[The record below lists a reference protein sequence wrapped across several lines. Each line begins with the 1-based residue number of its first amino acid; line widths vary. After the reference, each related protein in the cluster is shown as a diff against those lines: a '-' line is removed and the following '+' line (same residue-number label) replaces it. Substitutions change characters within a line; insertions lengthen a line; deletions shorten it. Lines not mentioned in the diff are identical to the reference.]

1 MSKLDDKIELYTAE
15 LKKVGMRP
23 DAVLLRKVTKACG
36 PSIYTKDG
44 EKVSASDK
52 KELDRVKQN
61 FMSKKLGIAE
71 KSLDGGIAHAIER
84 IGKSNRNK
92 YRAVFYY
99 ILVKK
104 FKKESIFA

>member
-1 MSKLDDKIELYTAE
+1 MSKLDDKIETYTAA
-15 LKKVGMRP
+15 LKKIGMRA
-23 DAVLLRKVTKACG
+23 DAQLLRKVTKACG

-52 KELDRVKQN
+52 KELERVKQN
-61 FMSKKLGIAE
+61 FMKKKLGLQD
-71 KSLDGGIAHAIER
+71 KQLDKGIEHAIDK
-84 IGKSNRNK
+84 IGRSNRNK

-104 FKKESIFA
+104 FRKEAVFA